1 MEKAFINEA
10 YDYAIKMYLREKK
23 NKEGIKYNSF
33 AVVVIRLLNIIYD
46 ELDILTPFQL
56 NDESI
61 FYSNLQKYG
70 YSLENIIDFNNT
82 FLSFYQNENK
92 KDFIKIQKMLIDMYA
107 KKKISLNVSE
117 EEINRFKGL
126 LYTPNAKNPLIASY
140 NFLMSDN
147 PNEILDYCN
156 ESFDKNNK
164 MKIEK
169 AKETL
174 SYDAYETLKISL
186 SDIEKMSAEE
196 LESVNKQVYNHFS
209 INENA
214 INKDY
219 LLDKAINEIKNP
231 KPVYSTGNGYVD
243 ILFILAIIATLIM
256 IIFIITLI
264 IT

>member
-1 MEKAFINEA
+1 MEKSFINEA
-10 YDYAIKMYLREKK
+10 YDYAIKMYLNEKN

-46 ELDILTPFQL
+46 ELDILTPYQL
-56 NDESI
+56 NDEEI

-70 YSLENIIDFNNT
+70 YPLESIQEFNNT
-82 FLSFYQNENK
+82 FLAFYRNENK
-92 KDFIKIQKMLIDMYA
+92 ADFIKIQKMLIDMFA
-107 KKKISLNVSE
+107 KKKISLNVPE
-117 EEINRFKGL
+117 EEINNFKGL
-126 LYTPNAKNPLIASY
+126 LYTPNATNPLIASY
-140 NFLMSDN
+140 NFLMADN
-147 PNEILDYCN
+147 PYEILNYCN
-156 ESFDKNNK
+156 ESFEKNNK
-164 MKIEK
+164 MRIEK

-174 SYDAYETLKISL
+174 NYDAYQMLKYSME
-186 SDIEKMSAEE
+186 DIEKMNAEE
-196 LESVNKQVYNHFS
+196 LEDVNKQVYNHFK

-219 LLDKAINEIKNP
+219 LLNKAIDELNHP
-231 KPVYSTGNGYVD
+231 KPAFSTGNGYVD

>member
-1 MEKAFINEA
+1 MNKSFINEA
-10 YDYAIKMYLREKK
+10 YDAAIKMYLNEKH

-33 AVVVIRLLNIIYD
+33 VVVVIRLLSIIYD
-46 ELDILTPFQL
+46 ELDIITPYQL
-56 NDESI
+56 SDESM

-70 YSLENIIDFNNT
+70 YPLEKIMEFNDS
-82 FLSFYQNENK
+82 FLSFYNNENK
-92 KDFIKIQKMLIDMYA
+92 IDFIKIQKMLIDMYV
-107 KKKISLNVSE
+107 KKKITLNVSE
-117 EEINRFKGL
+117 EEVNAFKDL
-126 LYTPNAKNPLIASY
+126 LYSPNAKNPLIASY
-140 NFLMSDN
+140 NFLMANN
-147 PNEILDYCN
+147 PTEVLDYCN
-156 ESFDKNNK
+156 EMFDKNSK

-186 SDIEKMSAEE
+186 SDIEQMSAEE
-196 LESVNKQVYNHFS
+196 LENVNKQVYNYFS

-219 LLDKAINEIKNP
+219 LLDKAIYDMKNP
-231 KPVYSTGNGYVD
+231 KPAFSTGNGYVD